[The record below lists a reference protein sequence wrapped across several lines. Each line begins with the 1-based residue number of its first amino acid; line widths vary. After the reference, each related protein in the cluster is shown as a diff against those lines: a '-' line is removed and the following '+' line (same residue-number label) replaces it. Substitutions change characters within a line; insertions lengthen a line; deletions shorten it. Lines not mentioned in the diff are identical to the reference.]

1 MAVTC
6 LDCRFWIVA
15 ANHRGTITRRRSAIE
30 QLPWRRNNRTT
41 GKDDNMKTCLKAER
55 RKTFAGA
62 AFTGGLAILSA
73 HGARAQTAEP
83 NKTLDAA
90 LQEIIV
96 TASRRKE
103 DVVEIPYNI
112 SAYSGAAL
120 EANNVKSLADLA
132 QQVPGFTLEDRGA
145 ANMASEIPI
154 IRGINAS
161 NPNRDGA
168 VEVSEQ
174 FPVATYLGNTPILG
188 YFPIDDIQRV
198 EVLRG
203 PQGTLYGAGALG
215 GAIRLIPNDPQL
227 NTWAGNVSASGSNT
241 DHANTQGYSGSGL
254 LNAPIGEIAA
264 LRISAKYDYEPGFIK
279 QIGILA
285 VNPATGVPLLANPGD
300 VANSPGIY
308 SSQSGVN
315 WTRTESGRASLLLK
329 PTDALSISIG
339 FNTATISGDGF
350 PQDTPNFGGGPSP
363 IDPRITFPA
372 AGNYTLVKS
381 TLEPYRRES
390 NLTTADVSYDAG
402 FATVSST
409 TSYFNTDGRQQ
420 SDNSI
425 GFAVTALAFG
435 FGPYYLGTPASPRYI
450 NDNEF
455 NDRQHT
461 FTQELRLVS
470 ASGHKL
476 DYVVGLFYERDARK
490 AIWNF
495 TEPGVHDQSVASG
508 SPIVVQDN
516 GAGLLGYFHNEYVFS
531 DKSVFGELTWHLTD
545 HWQATLGAREFHQD
559 FYSLE
564 DYVSYPLFVNAS
576 GANTSSVSRHIVKA
590 NTSYEYVSGHR
601 VYATFSQGFRR
612 GGANGFP
619 LSGFAQEPAALRYY
633 QPDTVDNYEV
643 GFKGR
648 FENGMRYSADIFD
661 INWHNPQVGVTTA
674 VGNIVAVNA
683 NAARSRGFEFELLT
697 PLFTPGLDLTLG
709 YSYTESKLTEGF
721 CLPDGNGSG
730 APNGFTPCGIQGLA
744 GETLPGAPKSIA
756 SATLSYSQPVARNGH
771 VIYTL
776 NDNYKSSVNLALG
789 SSPVPVP
796 SYSLMN
802 ASVTWAM
809 QQHWRI
815 GAYSNNLLNRLVIYN
830 RPTQGVLLAT
840 PIAETDT
847 INRPREIGIRVSY
860 DF

>member
-1 MAVTC
+1 MKSSIK
-6 LDCRFWIVA
+6 RKR
-15 ANHRGTITRRRSAIE
+15 HR
-30 QLPWRRNNRTT
+30 LV
-41 GKDDNMKTCLKAER
+41 
-55 RKTFAGA
+55 AGA
-62 AFTGGLAILSA
+62 AFSGGLAILAA
-73 HGARAQTAEP
+73 HGAKAQTADTVDKP
-83 NKTLDAA
+83 LDAA
-90 LQEIIV
+90 LQEILV
-96 TASRRKE
+96 TASRRKQ
-103 DVVEIPYNI
+103 DVVETPYNI
-112 SAYSGAAL
+112 SAYSGVSL
-120 EANNVKSLADLA
+120 EANNVKTLADLA
-132 QQVPGFTLEDRGA
+132 QQVPGFNLEDRGA

-161 NPNRDGA
+161 DPNRNGA

-215 GAIRLIPNDPQL
+215 GAVRLIPNDPQL
-227 NTWAGNVSASGSNT
+227 NTWAGNVSATGSNT
-241 DHANTQGYSGSGL
+241 DHADTPGYSGSGL
-254 LNAPIGEIAA
+254 VNAPIGEIAA

-285 VNPATGVPLLANPGD
+285 VNPSTGVPLLADPGN

-308 SSQSGVN
+308 SNQNGVN
-315 WTRTESGRASLLLK
+315 WTRTESGRASLLVT
-329 PTDALSISIG
+329 PTDALRIDIG
-339 FNTATISGDGF
+339 FNTATFNGNGF
-350 PQDTPNFGGGPSP
+350 PQDDPNYLGGPSP

-372 AGNYTLVKS
+372 AGDYKIVMP

-390 NLTTADVSYDAG
+390 NLTTADVSYDFH
-402 FATVSST
+402 FATLSTT
-409 TSYFNTDGRQQ
+409 TSYFDTVGRQQ
-420 SDNSI
+420 ADNSI
-425 GFAVTALAFG
+425 GFAIEAAAFG
-435 FGPYYLGTPASPRYI
+435 FGPYYMGVPASPRYI

-455 NDRQHT
+455 NDQQHT
-461 FTQELRLVS
+461 FTQEVRLVS

-508 SPIVVQDN
+508 SRIVVLDN
-516 GAGLLGYFHNEYVFS
+516 GAGLLGYFHNEYVYS
-531 DKSVFGELTWHLTD
+531 DKSVFGELTWHITD
-545 HWQATLGAREFHQD
+545 HWQATLGGREFHQD
-559 FYSLE
+559 FDALQ
-564 DYVSYPLFVNAS
+564 DYVSYPLDID
-576 GANTSSVSRHIVKA
+576 TSNPNSTSITRHILKA
-590 NTSYEYVSGHR
+590 NTSYEYESGHR
-601 VYATFSQGFRR
+601 IYATYSQGFRR

-619 LSGFAQEPAALRYY
+619 LSGFAQEPAVLRFY

-648 FENGMRYSADIFD
+648 FENGMRYAADVFD
-661 INWHNPQVGVTTA
+661 INWHNPQIGVTTA

-683 NAARSRGFEFELLT
+683 NEARSRGFEFELVT
-697 PLFTPGLDLTLG
+697 PLFIPGLDLTLG
-709 YSYTESKLTEGF
+709 YSYTDAKLTQGF

-730 APNGFTPCGIQGLA
+730 APNGFTPCGIQGFA
-744 GETLPGAPKSIA
+744 GDPLPGSPKSIA
-756 SATLSYSQPVARNGH
+756 SATLSYSQPVPRNGH
-771 VIYTL
+771 LIYTL
-776 NDNYKSSVNLALG
+776 NDNYKSSINLALG
-789 SSPVPVP
+789 ATPVPVP

-802 ASVTWAM
+802 ASATWAM

-815 GAYSNNLLNRLVIYN
+815 GAYSNNLLDRRVVYN
-830 RPTQGVLLAT
+830 SPTTAVLLAN
-840 PIAETDT
+840 PIADTAT